1 MSRLGIML
9 AVALVCIFLA
19 GPSSV
24 AQQRRDGS
32 GLPEGQFV
40 SIIKKSNPHISTDLE
55 KIELC
60 KIEGKSFL
68 VGKGADVPD
77 NWQKG
82 KMVWVAMDD
91 VSEFTVF
98 ATIEELRKAG
108 VQQEIPKKDGGPK

>member
-1 MSRLGIML
+1 MSRLGIIF
-9 AVALVCIFLA
+9 VIALVCFFMT
-19 GPSSV
+19 GPSGI
-24 AQQRRDGS
+24 AQPADTS
-32 GLPEGQFV
+32 FEGQFV
-40 SIIKKSNPHISTDLE
+40 SVIKKSNPHISTDLE
-55 KIELC
+55 KVQLR
-60 KIEGKSFL
+60 KVAGKTFL

-108 VQQEIPKKDGGPK
+108 IQQEIPKKDGGPK

>member
-1 MSRLGIML
+1 MSRLGIIL
-9 AVALVCIFLA
+9 AVALVCFFVA
-19 GPSSV
+19 GPSGV
-24 AQQRRDGS
+24 AQERRDDGS
-32 GLPEGQFV
+32 FEGQFV
-40 SIIKKSNPHISTDLE
+40 SVIKKSNPHISTDLE
-55 KIELC
+55 KVQLR
-60 KIEGKSFL
+60 KVDGKTFL

-108 VQQEIPKKDGGPK
+108 IQQEVPKKDGGPK